1 MSKGFQGLPVP
12 KSATALRQTKFSK
25 MTRLTSV
32 SCRSA
37 SLDAMSGRRLAAL
50 ANLASCA
57 ASLPEWSKNATLR
70 PAEALPSAHHH
81 GEPGHVELPVTLLW
95 SDRRQPVIP
104 VAPFMLVVV
113 ALTIASLCTLMLA
126 LTAVRRA
133 LLIADDTA
141 AGKPPAAAPGPHPGT
156 ATPAELGA
164 AQCGTNIFINLL
176 PTIKASAP
184 VLHISPQPK
193 ELSSETEPLSPSLQP
208 PDLETE
214 TQSHVVVI
222 SACPKPLRL
231 PSSLA

>member
-1 MSKGFQGLPVP
+1 MPPKIGSWASSNEVLEDDRVDLGELQVRLPW
-12 KSATALRQTKFSK
+12 
-25 MTRLTSV
+25 TR
-32 SCRSA
+32 
-37 SLDAMSGRRLAAL
+37 MSGRRLAAL

-141 AGKPPAAAPGPHPGT
+141 AGKPPAAEPGPHPGT
-156 ATPAELGA
+156 TTPAELGA

-208 PDLETE
+208 PELETE

-222 SACPKPLRL
+222 SACPKPLML

>member
-1 MSKGFQGLPVP
+1 MIGG
-12 KSATALRQTKFSK
+12 
-25 MTRLTSV
+25 RLV
-32 SCRSA
+32 
-37 SLDAMSGRRLAAL
+37 AL

-70 PAEALPSAHHH
+70 PAEALPSAYNH

-113 ALTIASLCTLMLA
+113 ALTIASLCTFMLA

-133 LLIADDTA
+133 VRRALLIAD
-141 AGKPPAAAPGPHPGT
+141 GKPAAATPGPHPGT
-156 ATPAELGA
+156 TTPAELGA
-164 AQCGTNIFINLL
+164 AQCGTNIFINLF
-176 PTIKASAP
+176 PIIKTSAP
-184 VLHISPQPK
+184 VLQISTPT
-193 ELSSETEPLSPSLQP
+193 EERSSEMEPLSPSLQP
-208 PDLETE
+208 PELETE

-222 SACPKPLRL
+222 SASPKPFRL

>member
-1 MSKGFQGLPVP
+1 
-12 KSATALRQTKFSK
+12 
-25 MTRLTSV
+25 
-32 SCRSA
+32 
-37 SLDAMSGRRLAAL
+37 MSGRRLAAL

-141 AGKPPAAAPGPHPGT
+141 AGKPAGAAPGPHPGT
-156 ATPAELGA
+156 TTAAELGA

-184 VLHISPQPK
+184 VSPQPK

-208 PDLETE
+208 PDLETG

-231 PSSLA
+231 PSSFA